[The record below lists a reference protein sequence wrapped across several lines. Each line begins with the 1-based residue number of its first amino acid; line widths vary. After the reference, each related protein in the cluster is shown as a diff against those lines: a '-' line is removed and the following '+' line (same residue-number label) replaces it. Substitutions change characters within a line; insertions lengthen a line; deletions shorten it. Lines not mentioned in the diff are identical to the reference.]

1 MTSLLDTLKEYMG
14 CWVLSDLHNVFDTE
28 AFRLCVQEIP
38 KGVYSLS
45 EWEECVWYLNGY
57 KKKLRT
63 EKEARYYL
71 TQKKQE
77 QTGYNFAS
85 EHSL

>member
-1 MTSLLDTLKEYMG
+1 MMLENQK
-14 CWVLSDLHNVFDTE
+14 
-28 AFRLCVQEIP
+28 IP
-38 KGVYSLS
+38 EGVYSLS

-71 TQKKQE
+71 TQKKQD
-77 QTGYNFAS
+77 
-85 EHSL
+85 